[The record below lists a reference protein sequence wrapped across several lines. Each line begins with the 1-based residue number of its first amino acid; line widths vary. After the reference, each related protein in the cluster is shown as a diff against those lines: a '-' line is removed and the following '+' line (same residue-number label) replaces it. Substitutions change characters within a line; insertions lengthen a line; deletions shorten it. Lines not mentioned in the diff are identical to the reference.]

1 MRHDAWKRWR
11 VFRAQ
16 KKSYLSFLFLG
27 AFCFFS
33 LTAEVWSNDRPLIL
47 VHDNQM
53 YFPVFQYLKP
63 GDLHIHNGTLLIDY
77 RSLPTSDGD
86 WAVWPLN
93 RWNSTN
99 INKRAA
105 RFPSPPSR
113 ENWLGTDDRGRD
125 ILARIL
131 YGFRN
136 SLTFAVMT
144 WIFSAIFGLIIGATS
159 GFLGG
164 RVDLYLQRGIEVF
177 STIPQMLLLIYII
190 SVFGPSLGVLVAA
203 SCVFAWIGI
212 GSVVRAEALKTRAF
226 DYVSAAFAMGAS
238 PRHVLLRHVL
248 PNCLIPVVTFA
259 PFTIVGNIAG
269 LAALDYMGLGLPPPT
284 ASWGELMRQ
293 AEAYYTFAWWIALFP
308 SLAMFLTLLALT
320 FVGDGLRMA
329 AQPSM
334 AILPLR
340 KPSTRKKILR
350 RLFSKARPPKP
361 LPLAV
366 SR

>member
-1 MRHDAWKRWR
+1 
-11 VFRAQ
+11 
-16 KKSYLSFLFLG
+16 L
-27 AFCFFS
+27 
-33 LTAEVWSNDRPLIL
+33 N
-47 VHDNQM
+47 
-53 YFPVFQYLKP
+53 
-63 GDLHIHNGTLLIDY
+63 GD
-77 RSLPTSDGD
+77 D

-93 RWNSTN
+93 RWNSTD

-105 RFPSPPSR
+105 RFPSPPSP

-136 SLTFAVMT
+136 SLTFAAMT

-190 SVFGPSLGVLVAA
+190 SVLGPSLGVLVAA

-212 GSVVRAEALKTRAF
+212 GSVVRAEALKTRSLE
-226 DYVSAAFAMGAS
+226 YVSAAFAMGAS
-238 PRHVLLRHVL
+238 PRHVLFRHVL

-334 AILPLR
+334 AIPPLR
-340 KPSTRKKILR
+340 KPSTRKKIIR
-350 RLFSKARPPKP
+350 WLFSRATPPKP
-361 LPLAV
+361 LRVAV
-366 SR
+366 PR